1 MQDGKYTILYVDDE
15 EFNLTSFKAIFRR
28 DYIVHTATSGRMGI
42 ELLRQHEIDLII
54 TDQRMPDMT
63 GVEFLE
69 SIAEEYM
76 FVRRI
81 IITGFS
87 DIEAIIRAI
96 NKGNIYRYIT
106 KPWDVNDLK
115 ITIQNALNAY
125 RTDRQNRELAIELQK
140 KLNRI
145 EELTAEQI
153 RMQEEKFKQDA
164 ERKILEAESLKLKE
178 IQKIREEVSNMIVH
192 DLKNPLGLVI
202 GYAKMAE
209 EQLAKPEIDTK
220 SLTQFTRSIQQAGNN
235 MLTLVLNILD
245 VYRFENGTPK
255 LQVSPVTMSD
265 LIDHVIDR
273 IGFGLEKKNMTLIR
287 EFDPAITLPIDKE
300 LITRVFIN
308 LLSNSLKYSS
318 RDKRIW
324 IGARTEGTSTVLYV
338 KDEGAGIPEDKIKD
352 LFGKFSQIN
361 QKDDVQ
367 GVKSSGIGL
376 TFVKFAV
383 EAHGGTVW
391 AESKEGEGAA
401 FFFRLPSVREE
412 EIPAN

>member
-220 SLTQFTRSIQQAGNN
+220 
-235 MLTLVLNILD
+235 
-245 VYRFENGTPK
+245 
-255 LQVSPVTMSD
+255 
-265 LIDHVIDR
+265 
-273 IGFGLEKKNMTLIR
+273 
-287 EFDPAITLPIDKE
+287 IT
-300 LITRVFIN
+300 
-308 LLSNSLKYSS
+308 
-318 RDKRIW
+318 
-324 IGARTEGTSTVLYV
+324 A
-338 KDEGAGIPEDKIKD
+338 
-352 LFGKFSQIN
+352 
-361 QKDDVQ
+361 
-367 GVKSSGIGL
+367 
-376 TFVKFAV
+376 
-383 EAHGGTVW
+383 
-391 AESKEGEGAA
+391 
-401 FFFRLPSVREE
+401 
-412 EIPAN
+412 

>member
-125 RTDRQNRELAIELQK
+125 RTDRQNRELAIELQR

-209 EQLAKPEIDTK
+209 EQLTKPEIDSK

-245 VYRFENGTPK
+245 VYRFENAMPK
-255 LQVSPVTMSD
+255 LQPLPVTMSD
-265 LIDHVIDR
+265 LIDQVIDR
-273 IGFGLEKKNMTLIR
+273 IGFGLEKKNMTLVR
-287 EFDPAITLPIDKE
+287 EFDPSLTISIDKE

-324 IGARTEGTSTVLYV
+324 IGAKPSDDGTTLYV
-338 KDEGAGIPEDKIKD
+338 RDEGAGIPEDKIKD
-352 LFGKFSQIN
+352 LFGKFNQIN

-383 EAHGGTVW
+383 DAHGGSVW
-391 AESKEGEGAA
+391 VDSKEGEGST
-401 FFFRLPSVREE
+401 FFFK
-412 EIPAN
+412 IPNPVSA